1 MSGEAW
7 EYAAVFVAALAISL
21 VLTPLMLR
29 LAMRWGVLD
38 QPGEHKSHDSAVP
51 YLGGVAMVTGLS
63 IAVVV
68 AAVLRPPESG
78 AGELAAIVG
87 IALLLSL
94 VGLADDL
101 RGLGFAPRIVIEVAA
116 GVAVWAVNAG
126 VELTRS
132 DAGDLI
138 LTVVWVVGITNA
150 FNLLDNMDGLS
161 AGVAALGAGSC
172 FIIAV
177 ANGQFLIGGLSA
189 ATAGCALGFLRHN
202 FPPARIYMGDAG
214 SLYLGF
220 LLAYLAI
227 KLRFDAPEDITF
239 LVPILVLGVPIL
251 DTTLVTVSRLL
262 HRRSPLRGGKDH
274 LSHRLVKLGL
284 PVRGAV
290 GTIYVAAASVGIVA
304 LVVSR
309 IDRTSA
315 YVLAGLVVGIAAIV
329 AVGLGRVPVYDES
342 PRASSGARKGS
353 GVRSRN
359 AGERRAGRGA
369 PTRSPRRLRRGN

>member
-7 EYAAVFVAALAISL
+7 EYVAVFVAALGISL

-29 LAMRWGVLD
+29 LAVRWGVLD
-38 QPGEHKSHDSAVP
+38 HPGGHKSHESAIP
-51 YLGGVAMVTGLS
+51 YLGGVAMVSALS
-63 IAVVV
+63 IAVLV
-68 AAVLRPPESG
+68 AVLVRPPQSG

-87 IALLLSL
+87 IALVLGI

-101 RGLGFAPRIVIEVAA
+101 RGLGFAPRIIVEVAA
-116 GVAVWAVNAG
+116 GVAVWAVDAG
-126 VELTRS
+126 VELTGS

-138 LTVVWVVGITNA
+138 LTVLWVVGITNA

-172 FIIAV
+172 FVIAV
-177 ANGQFLIGGLSA
+177 ANGQFLIGALSA

-251 DTTLVTVSRLL
+251 DTTLVTVCRVLN
-262 HRRSPLRGGKDH
+262 RRSPLRGGKDH
-274 LSHRLVKLGL
+274 ISHRLVKLGV

-309 IDRTSA
+309 VDRTSA
-315 YVLAGLVVGIAAIV
+315 YLLAGLVAGIAAV
-329 AVGLGRVPVYDES
+329 VSVTLGRVPVYGERIRS
-342 PRASSGARKGS
+342 ATRSRKGA
-353 GVRSRN
+353 GVRSPH
-359 AGERRAGRGA
+359 AGDRRVGRGA
-369 PTRSPRRLRRGN
+369 PAARARRRK